1 MIIYDLIFIW
11 HFTGYEF
18 IFLYISLGFGVYKIT
33 TNVGLEKCRV
43 ILHYMLL
50 NTIDRRVCC

>member
-1 MIIYDLIFIW
+1 MIIHDLIFIW

-18 IFLYISLGFGVYKIT
+18 IFLYINLGFGVYKIT